1 MYSSLRVISTGINAD
16 YGQNSVGTSSNAEI
30 NRLLSELNS
39 RLSREVD
46 GMMSSVN
53 TQIHGAISDAIDSQI
68 LPQIQTA
75 LYSGSGHLTQNRW
88 NVLSE
93 RPEINPEENCSN
105 KTRKNSRSE
114 QFRDRPIDGTTN
126 ASAYDMVTGENESP
140 IDVPEFLTGR
150 MPSRSHLHGSHDD
163 LNPLLDT
170 TIPAQETTVPALEQ
184 LMTSST
190 TKAKTVPSN
199 VQMSDITCNYC
210 KQKGHMVKDCEKMK
224 KEKEKIAQRGKS
236 TQKKVYRKSGTCG
249 KTNHP
254 EERCWQGAGAHLKP
268 KRTSPEDP
276 SDNDPDSKAS
286 KPHYKPASSGSQ
298 SSSSKDDSKN

>member
-1 MYSSLRVISTGINAD
+1 MYSNLRVDSTGINAG
-16 YGQNSVGTSSNAEI
+16 YGQNSVSTNSNAEI

-39 RLSREVD
+39 RLSRELD

-53 TQIHGAISDAIDSQI
+53 TQIQRAISDAIDSQI

-75 LYSGSGHLTQNRW
+75 SYSGSGHLTQNRW
-88 NVLSE
+88 NVPSE
-93 RPEINPEENCSN
+93 RPEINPEENCSK
-105 KTRKNSRSE
+105 KTRRNSRSE

-150 MPSRSHLHGSHDD
+150 MPSRSHLHRSHDD

-170 TIPAQETTVPALEQ
+170 TIPAQKTTVPALEQ

-190 TKAKTVPSN
+190 TKEKTVPSN
-199 VQMSDITCNYC
+199 VQMSDITCNYS
-210 KQKGHMVKDCEKMK
+210 KQKGHMVKDCEKLK
-224 KEKEKIAQRGKS
+224 KEKEKIAQQGKS
-236 TQKKVYRKSGTCG
+236 TQKKVYPKSGTCG

-254 EERCWQGAGAHLKP
+254 EERCWQVAVAHLNP
-268 KRTSPEDP
+268 KHTRPKDP
-276 SDNDPDSKAS
+276 SDNDPDFKDSKLY
-286 KPHYKPASSGSQ
+286 YKPASSSSQ

>member
-88 NVLSE
+88 NVPFE

-114 QFRDRPIDGTTN
+114 QFRDRPID
-126 ASAYDMVTGENESP
+126 
-140 IDVPEFLTGR
+140 
-150 MPSRSHLHGSHDD
+150 
-163 LNPLLDT
+163 
-170 TIPAQETTVPALEQ
+170 
-184 LMTSST
+184 
-190 TKAKTVPSN
+190 
-199 VQMSDITCNYC
+199 
-210 KQKGHMVKDCEKMK
+210 
-224 KEKEKIAQRGKS
+224 
-236 TQKKVYRKSGTCG
+236 
-249 KTNHP
+249 
-254 EERCWQGAGAHLKP
+254 
-268 KRTSPEDP
+268 
-276 SDNDPDSKAS
+276 
-286 KPHYKPASSGSQ
+286 
-298 SSSSKDDSKN
+298 

>member
-88 NVLSE
+88 NVPSE

-126 ASAYDMVTGENESP
+126 ASAYDNYISN
-140 IDVPEFLTGR
+140 IYDY
-150 MPSRSHLHGSHDD
+150 SRVSC
-163 LNPLLDT
+163 
-170 TIPAQETTVPALEQ
+170 
-184 LMTSST
+184 ST
-190 TKAKTVPSN
+190 
-199 VQMSDITCNYC
+199 
-210 KQKGHMVKDCEKMK
+210 DCF
-224 KEKEKIAQRGKS
+224 RYS
-236 TQKKVYRKSGTCG
+236 V
-249 KTNHP
+249 
-254 EERCWQGAGAHLKP
+254 
-268 KRTSPEDP
+268 
-276 SDNDPDSKAS
+276 
-286 KPHYKPASSGSQ
+286 
-298 SSSSKDDSKN
+298 

>member
-1 MYSSLRVISTGINAD
+1 MYSSLRVVSTGINAD

-53 TQIHGAISDAIDSQI
+53 TQIHRAISDAIDSQI

-88 NVLSE
+88 NVPSE
-93 RPEINPEENCSN
+93 RPEINSEENCSK

-126 ASAYDMVTGENESP
+126 EDSAYDMVTGENEPP

-150 MPSRSHLHGSHDD
+150 KPSRSHLHRSHDD

-170 TIPAQETTVPALEQ
+170 TIPAQERTVPAPEKDPVNRLADVLTSMQNHPTAQQ
-184 LMTSST
+184 LTIRPVNSNRMTF
-190 TKAKTVPSN
+190 
-199 VQMSDITCNYC
+199 D
-210 KQKGHMVKDCEKMK
+210 
-224 KEKEKIAQRGKS
+224 GKS
-236 TQKKVYRKSGTCG
+236 EKFELFEDLFHTMIKIQHDMSEQMKINHFHSLLRKTPCKLSETLAQLTD
-249 KTNHP
+249 K
-254 EERCWQGAGAHLKP
+254 L
-268 KRTSPEDP
+268 
-276 SDNDPDSKAS
+276 
-286 KPHYKPASSGSQ
+286 
-298 SSSSKDDSKN
+298 